1 MSAPSMI
8 RSPTLPP
15 TNNTTT
21 SFSTTYSSFSSGYP
35 YSSNMREEA
44 TFKVLIVGAGIG
56 GLMLGYCL
64 ERAGID
70 YVILERMNHFPV
82 PKATIQ
88 LTSNTLHLI
97 EQLGL
102 LDEIMKIAKP
112 VSQVVLRKHNMAVIG
127 KIDCLYVKQR
137 MREGCVQWGR
147 YVLEVVSGN
156 GGVQCRCANGHVEQG
171 DVLVG
176 ADGAHSAVR
185 QNMYKTLRDKGI
197 LPKVDSECLKFTQNA
212 IMGSTEPMD
221 EELFPDV
228 GKEFG
233 DVHIVIGKESPYT
246 MWITPALGNTI
257 NWCVTGPMLTTHR
270 TEENF
275 MVSGFGPEEAEK
287 TCQMIKHLQIPYG
300 GTLERLIQNTARNN
314 INKILVE
321 EKYYKTWYYGRTV
334 LIGEACHKF
343 VSFSGQGAEQA
354 ILDAVSLVNLF
365 HKIEHPYPLQAITNA
380 FEKYH
385 LDRLPATKAAIQTSG
400 QLAGLINRQGW
411 SADFKRKMVF
421 NLPTW
426 VQAVSVDKMQ
436 VRPQLD
442 FLPLIVDRGSKSVR
456 SLSLKSVS
464 GGQ

>member
-1 MSAPSMI
+1 
-8 RSPTLPP
+8 
-15 TNNTTT
+15 
-21 SFSTTYSSFSSGYP
+21 
-35 YSSNMREEA
+35 
-44 TFKVLIVGAGIG
+44 
-56 GLMLGYCL
+56 
-64 ERAGID
+64 
-70 YVILERMNHFPV
+70 
-82 PKATIQ
+82 
-88 LTSNTLHLI
+88 
-97 EQLGL
+97 
-102 LDEIMKIAKP
+102 
-112 VSQVVLRKHNMAVIG
+112 
-127 KIDCLYVKQR
+127 
-137 MREGCVQWGR
+137 
-147 YVLEVVSGN
+147 
-156 GGVQCRCANGHVEQG
+156 
-171 DVLVG
+171 
-176 ADGAHSAVR
+176 
-185 QNMYKTLRDKGI
+185 
-197 LPKVDSECLKFTQNA
+197 
-212 IMGSTEPMD
+212 MGSTEPMD
-221 EELFPDV
+221 EDQFPDV

-246 MWITPALGNTI
+246 MWITPGLRNTI
-257 NWCVTGPMLTTHR
+257 NWCVTGPMLTTNR

-385 LDRLPATKAAIQTSG
+385 LERLPATKAAIQTSG

-426 VQAVSVDKMQ
+426 IQAVSVDKMQ

-456 SLSLKSVS
+456 SLSLKSTS